1 MKSAYRLVVLK
12 VRAYTVPDEMERA
25 FMLLVISCP
34 VETVRYSACAI
45 SYSDKTAEQLLAA
58 LNTRA
63 CKYGEGSEWLGYLDL
78 FLRCLCYTK
87 CLE

>member
-1 MKSAYRLVVLK
+1 MKSAYTLFVLK

-45 SYSDKTAEQLLAA
+45 SYSDKTVEQLLAA

-63 CKYGEGSEWLGYLDL
+63 CKYGEDSEWLVCLYYRFLICLL
-78 FLRCLCYTK
+78 FLC
-87 CLE
+87 